1 MKKYN
6 FSAGPCIL
14 PQEVLKKASESV
26 LELND
31 SGLSLIEISHRSDE
45 FIKIITEAQDL
56 VRELLNVPKG
66 YSILFLQGGASLQFA
81 MVPYNFLKKGGTAT
95 YINTGRWSEKAMKE
109 AKRFGKV
116 EMIAS
121 SKEQN
126 FKSIPIEYS
135 IPQDIDYVHFT
146 SNNTIFGTQFKT
158 FPKTDKP
165 LICDMSSDIFSRKIN
180 VSDFALIYA
189 GAQKNL
195 GPAGTTLI
203 IVKDELLGKTGR
215 DIPSYLNYQV
225 HIANNSLFN
234 TPPVFSV
241 ATSRLTLKWLKEQ
254 GGVEA
259 IEKVNKEKASA
270 LYKEIDRNT
279 LFEGVADKNSRSTMN
294 VTFVLK
300 DPKYSEHFEAL
311 YKNAGIANISGHR
324 SVGGYRASIYNAMP
338 REGIEALIKAMKQLE
353 EKCSLLK

>member
-6 FSAGPCIL
+6 FSAGPCVL

-31 SGLSLIEISHRSDE
+31 SGLSLIEVSHRSKE
-45 FIKIITEAQDL
+45 FVKIMNEAQDL
-56 VRELLNVPKG
+56 VRELLNVPEG
-66 YSILFLQGGASLQFA
+66 YSILFLQGGASLQFT
-81 MVPYNFLKKGGTAT
+81 MVPYNFLKKGGTAA

-116 EMIAS
+116 KMVAS

-126 FKSIPIEYS
+126 FKSIPKEYIIS
-135 IPQDIDYVHFT
+135 ENADYVHFT
-146 SNNTIFGTQFKT
+146 SNNTIFGTQFKI
-158 FPKTDKP
+158 FPKTNKP

-203 IVKDELLGKTGR
+203 IVKDELLGQTGR

-225 HIANNSLFN
+225 HIANNSMFN
-234 TPPVFSV
+234 TPPVFSI
-241 ATSRLTLKWLKEQ
+241 ATSRLMLKWLKVQ
-254 GGVEA
+254 GGVDA
-259 IEKVNKEKASA
+259 IEKVNKEKANA
-270 LYKEIDRNT
+270 LYEEIDRNP
-279 LFEGVADKNSRSTMN
+279 LFEGVADKQSRSMMN

-300 DPKYSEHFEAL
+300 EPKYSEHFETL
-311 YKNAGIANISGHR
+311 YKNTGIANISGYR
-324 SVGGYRASIYNAMP
+324 LVGGYRASIYNGMP
-338 REGIEALIKAMKQLE
+338 REGIEALITVMKQLE